1 MLTASAPTASSTS
14 LAGTRSSPGRAVES
28 GLPRPVLATSQCMDS
43 VPEDDMEAIAEL
55 IDAALALARADWFV
69 RNQCGLRRFYGLLRV
84 LRRRVRRRQ
93 TCENLVWL
101 RLGRTD
107 DLRIQHP

>member
-1 MLTASAPTASSTS
+1 MPDVSA
-14 LAGTRSSPGRAVES
+14 
-28 GLPRPVLATSQCMDS
+28 GLFT
-43 VPEDDMEAIAEL
+43 DDREAIAEL
-55 IDAALALARADWFV
+55 LDAALLWLV
-69 RNQCGLRRFYGLLRV
+69 RTECGLRSFYGLLRV
-84 LRRRVRRRQ
+84 LRRRVRRRL